1 MNELWSIPPS
11 DFLTLMDQK
20 DRAALLAI
28 TEKQSFARNDF
39 VFQAGSPGENVY
51 ILVSGRIKIFQLSP
65 VGKEILMWFCFPGE
79 VFGLAEVS
87 RVGAREVYA
96 QACSDSEVLIVPQS
110 KFKQFLASSPAT
122 AMLVIDLL
130 SCRLRTLGEML
141 LNLTSD
147 DVTSRVIK
155 LLTRLSARY
164 GKPMNRFTRLD
175 IALTHQEMADMI
187 GTSRQTVTSVLGE
200 LRRKGLLRIENHR
213 MHISNDELLERFE
226 NSPYAATGN

>member
-51 ILVSGRIKIFQLSP
+51 ILVSGRI
-65 VGKEILMWFCFPGE
+65 
-79 VFGLAEVS
+79 
-87 RVGAREVYA
+87 
-96 QACSDSEVLIVPQS
+96 
-110 KFKQFLASSPAT
+110 KQFLASSPAT